1 MARTEQPVHRSV
13 DPSSRR
19 ARTGWISR
27 HGLIGYTLIAYG
39 ISWTLLVGG
48 FLSTRGGVLNPE
60 GQLVG
65 LMSQLAAAGPLIAA
79 VVVLAVTRGRAGL
92 ADLGRALVR
101 WRVHPLWYA
110 FVFLGM
116 PLLMVAAVTALH
128 PGPMLPAL
136 AGGWPLL
143 VTTLPLNV
151 LAIAVVTGL
160 AEEPGWR
167 GYAQPSANRR
177 FTPLVAALVVSVIWA
192 AWHLPNALFG
202 QTVGETAAHFLL
214 TVVNGFVLAWVY
226 NATRGSVLI
235 VMLLHG
241 AQNATNG
248 LVTRLLAGTDT
259 DLSKTEYYLTSA
271 VVFGLLMAV
280 VAIRTRGRLGA

>member
-1 MARTEQPVHRSV
+1 MARTEQPGHRSV